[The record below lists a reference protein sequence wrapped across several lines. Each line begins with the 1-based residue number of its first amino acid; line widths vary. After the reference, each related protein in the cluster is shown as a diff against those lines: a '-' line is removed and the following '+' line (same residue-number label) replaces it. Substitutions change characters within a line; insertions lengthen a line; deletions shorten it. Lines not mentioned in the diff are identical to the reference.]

1 MPQFVASRHS
11 RPLVDPRLERGLR
24 MAVAAGL
31 VLSLLL
37 PLRSEWFGLTPLWLL
52 GMPLTAWWALHRFR
66 LPMPVAAV
74 AARRRRRAGGQA
86 RRRKPLSA
94 KRLLRA
100 A

>member
-11 RPLVDPRLERGLR
+11 RPLIDPRLERGLR
-24 MAVAAGL
+24 TTVIAGL

-52 GMPLTAWWALHRFR
+52 GMPLSAWWALHRFHVA
-66 LPMPVAAV
+66 LPPVISV
-74 AARRRRRAGGQA
+74 RRGRRAGGQA
-86 RRRKPLSA
+86 RRRKSLSQ
-94 KRLLRA
+94 KRFLRA

>member
-37 PLRSEWFGLTPLWLL
+37 PLRSDWFGLTSLWLL

-66 LPMPVAAV
+66 LPMRVAV

-86 RRRKPLSA
+86 RRRNPLSE

>member
-11 RPLVDPRLERGLR
+11 RPAIDPRLERGLR
-24 MAVAAGL
+24 MAVAAGS

-37 PLRSEWFGLTPLWLL
+37 PLRSDWFGLTPLWLL
-52 GMPLTAWWALHRFR
+52 AMPLTAWWALHRFR
-66 LPMPVAAV
+66 LPMPAAV
-74 AARRRRRAGGQA
+74 VARRRRRAGGQA
-86 RRRKPLSA
+86 RRRNPLSA